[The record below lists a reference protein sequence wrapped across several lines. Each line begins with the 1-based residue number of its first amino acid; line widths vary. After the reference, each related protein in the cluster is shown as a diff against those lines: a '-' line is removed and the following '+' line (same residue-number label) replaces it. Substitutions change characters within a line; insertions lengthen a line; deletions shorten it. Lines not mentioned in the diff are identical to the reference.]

1 MIGCEKIAEGPTS
14 ETTNTITPPNISPCL
29 RWCFTRQIGSVL
41 ARNGFNEF
49 RKGFDYSEYGGAP
62 LLGVKGVCIICHGRS
77 NANAIKNAIR
87 VAADYARGHINE
99 RIEEELAGA
108 KL

>member
-1 MIGCEKIAEGPTS
+1 MRSLIAAPLIGREKIAEGPTS

-41 ARNGFNEF
+41 DRNGFNEF

-62 LLGVKGVCIICHGRS
+62 LLGVKGVSIICHGR
-77 NANAIKNAIR
+77 KNLSAM
-87 VAADYARGHINE
+87 ARKS
-99 RIEEELAGA
+99 RIA
-108 KL
+108 